1 MILYFAHQYQV
12 IKVLWLTTCESYHND
27 VMLYYTVRPFL
38 VALYSGH
45 SPEREMW
52 FSNEMI

>member
-45 SPEREMW
+45 SPEREIVI
-52 FSNEMI
+52 F